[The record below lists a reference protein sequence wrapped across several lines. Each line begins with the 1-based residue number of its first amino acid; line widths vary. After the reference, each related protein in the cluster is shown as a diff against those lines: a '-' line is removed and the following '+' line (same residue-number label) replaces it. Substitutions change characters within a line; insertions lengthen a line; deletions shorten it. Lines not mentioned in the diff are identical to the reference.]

1 MQELGALPNLDITQ
15 YDVHPALGRHRVL
28 DPRSLAYR
36 RPYTGETIRTVE
48 WAPRVPVLDQ
58 QDLLKQGIHTS
69 QMFDGVPDADALGS
83 CTANAATACLSV
95 LLSHD
100 ACAKAGL
107 DTTDA
112 VAAERFAIQLYAEAT
127 KADQWLDYTWPADDC
142 GSSGLGVTKALRRR
156 GLIDQYGH
164 AATAEEL
171 CMLLQTGPVL
181 MGMPWHEAFFSLV
194 SSTALLDEIPDW
206 EQSPVAG
213 GHEVCITAL
222 ESVAEVEGDFSY
234 EHTILRVRNSWG
246 SSWGDAGSFRM
257 SLAVYQ
263 QLRSEIDLIQPR
275 IDGNNR

>member
-1 MQELGALPNLDITQ
+1 MPDLDITQ

-58 QDLLKQGIHTS
+58 QHLIAQGIKTS
-69 QMFDGVPDADALGS
+69 ELFDGVDDVDALGS

-95 LLSHD
+95 LLTAD
-100 ACAKAGL
+100 ACAAAGL

-112 VAAERFAIQLYAEAT
+112 AAAERFAISLYADAT
-127 KADQWLDYTWPADDC
+127 AADEWLNYTWPSDDC

-164 AATAEEL
+164 ATTAEEL
-171 CMLLQTGPVL
+171 CVLLQTGPVL
-181 MGMPWHEAFFSLV
+181 MGMPWKSAFFEPV
-194 SSTALLDEIPDW
+194 SSLALLDEIPGWQD
-206 EQSPVAG
+206 SLVAG
-213 GHEVCITAL
+213 GHEVLITAI
-222 ESVAEVEGDFSY
+222 ESVAEVEGDVSY
-234 EHTILRVRNSWG
+234 EHTVLRVRNSWG
-246 SSWGDAGSFRM
+246 PSWGDAGSFRM

-263 QLRSEIDLIQPR
+263 QLRDQIDLVQPR
-275 IDGNNR
+275 LDTRTTS

>member
-1 MQELGALPNLDITQ
+1 MPDLDITQ

-69 QMFDGVPDADALGS
+69 EMFTGVDDVDALGS
-83 CTANAATACLSV
+83 CTANAATAFLSV
-95 LLSHD
+95 LYSHD
-100 ACAKAGL
+100 ACMQAGL

-112 VAAERFAIQLYAEAT
+112 AAAERFAIGLYADAT
-127 KADQWLDYTWPADDC
+127 TRDQWLDSTWPSDDC
-142 GSSGLGVTKALRRR
+142 GSSGLGVAKALRHR
-156 GLIDQYGH
+156 GLVDQYGH
-164 AATAEEL
+164 AKTAEEL

-181 MGMPWHEAFFSLV
+181 MGMPWHQAFFEPV
-194 SSTALLDEIPDW
+194 SSTALLDEIPGWQD
-206 EQSPVAG
+206 SPVVG
-213 GHEVCITAL
+213 GHEVCITAI
-222 ESVAEVEGDFSY
+222 ESVAEVEGEFSY
-234 EHTILRVRNSWG
+234 EHTVLRVRNSW
-246 SSWGDAGSFRM
+246 SPSWGDDGSFRM

-275 IDGNNR
+275 LDTRSH